1 MLSPIITSLTK
12 KKKILSSL
20 DGSDTMAFLQLH
32 AGERNLCY
40 RKKKERKKEIY
51 DSIVFP
57 FEYGELIT
65 CICFFIIILRFKLC
79 HRQKETWKWWDWQGS
94 MNSLI
99 WISFIN
105 SSSHTG
111 KELACFAKSELE

>member
-1 MLSPIITSLTK
+1 MAQIQWLSCNFMLEKGIYVTGK
-12 KKKILSSL
+12 RRR
-20 DGSDTMAFLQLH
+20 
-32 AGERNLCY
+32 E
-40 RKKKERKKEIY
+40 KKEIY

-79 HRQKETWKWWDWQGS
+79 HRQKETWKWWDWQDS